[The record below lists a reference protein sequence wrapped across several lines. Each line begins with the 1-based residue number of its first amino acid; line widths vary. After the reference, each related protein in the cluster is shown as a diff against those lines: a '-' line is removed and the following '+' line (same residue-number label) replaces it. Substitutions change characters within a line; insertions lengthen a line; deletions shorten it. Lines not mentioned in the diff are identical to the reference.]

1 MSLNY
6 SIFAGSKPSTFG
18 GLSKSALFPQLTETI
33 DSNKAIINM
42 FINLYNIF

>member
-1 MSLNY
+1 LCSNY

-18 GLSKSALFPQLTETI
+18 GLSKSALFPQLTELV
-33 DSNKAIINM
+33 NKNKEIINI